1 ALGRHCVGT
10 GSPRVFRGTRAVHKD
25 LEKML
30 ASFLGVRDAAVFSSG
45 YLANI
50 GLFEALFDS
59 RDTLFCDALV
69 HPSLAAGV
77 RLSSAGAFP
86 YRNNDVE
93 DLEDKLK
100 RSRAARF
107 RAIVTD
113 GVFALDGHVAALDKI
128 CALAERYDALV
139 VLDDSLGVGV
149 LGARGRGTREL
160 RGVL

>member
-1 ALGRHCVGT
+1 
-10 GSPRVFRGTRAVHKD
+10 
-25 LEKML
+25 
-30 ASFLGVRDAAVFSSG
+30 
-45 YLANI
+45 
-50 GLFEALFDS
+50 
-59 RDTLFCDALV
+59 
-69 HPSLAAGV
+69 
-77 RLSSAGAFP
+77 
-86 YRNNDVE
+86 
-93 DLEDKLK
+93 KLK

-160 RGVL
+160 RGVLDRVDVVSGTFSTALGGGPGGYVAGSREVVDWLRQKATPYLFSSALGPPSAGAAQQAVEILVRGTAPLP